1 MQLKAPSLYATFG
14 DKESLFLKSLDR
26 YFEVYGAGPRAAL
39 QHPDLGMAIAGFF
52 AAVVKNITSH
62 STPKGCLAANVM
74 VGAANESAA
83 LAHKLNSWLAM
94 TDNLI
99 EQRLSLA
106 KNAGEIVPDVDVLRL
121 ARRSEARRV
130 GKEGVSP
137 C

>member
-1 MQLKAPSLYATFG
+1 MS
-14 DKESLFLKSLDR
+14 
-26 YFEVYGAGPRAAL
+26 
-39 QHPDLGMAIAGFF
+39 IAGFF
-52 AAVVKNITSH
+52 AAVVKNSTSH

-83 LAHKLNSWLAM
+83 IAHKLNSWLAM

-121 ARRSEARRV
+121 ARVTNSLRHGLLNRSEEHTSDVLSLMSSSYAAF
-130 GKEGVSP
+130 
-137 C
+137 

>member
-62 STPKGCLAANVM
+62 S
-74 VGAANESAA
+74 
-83 LAHKLNSWLAM
+83 
-94 TDNLI
+94 
-99 EQRLSLA
+99 
-106 KNAGEIVPDVDVLRL
+106 
-121 ARRSEARRV
+121 RSEAHTSELQSLLRSSYAV
-130 GKEGVSP
+130 FCLKKKTTKHANTISYIKNSEDTI
-137 C
+137 